1 MTYPFSVVGNKVQVN
16 RCIVQ
21 AVNFGVFKVG
31 SRELAETISKG
42 LIEEHGAAIGAN
54 KITDIDPIIYA
65 SAEWMDGLEV
75 ADVPDTYAEA
85 VRIFEMGS
93 EAYEAELAADP
104 EADRDELLLDLA
116 VRLTL
121 LEMGVNG

>member
-1 MTYPFSVVGNKVQVN
+1 MYPFRMLGRVVQIYRYSVE
-16 RCIVQ
+16 
-21 AVNFGVFKVG
+21 AD
-31 SRELAETISKG
+31 
-42 LIEEHGAAIGAN
+42 EEHGGEILHYPTKEEAEKEAERVGGAVFKADN
-54 KITDIDPIIYA
+54 SA
-65 SAEWMDGLEV
+65 AEWMDGLEV

-85 VRIFEMGS
+85 VRIFEMGR